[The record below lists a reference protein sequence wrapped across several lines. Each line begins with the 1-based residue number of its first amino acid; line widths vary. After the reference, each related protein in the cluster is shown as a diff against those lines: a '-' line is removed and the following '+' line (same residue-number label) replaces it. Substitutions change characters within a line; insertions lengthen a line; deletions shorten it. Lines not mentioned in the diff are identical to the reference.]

1 MAGLEVEEKAE
12 SAIGPVLDIKVT
24 PNRGDCLSLYGA
36 VRELAASYGIDWKP
50 GTAQAEFSEAG
61 ELPVSVSI
69 VDGDLCAR
77 YVARVIR
84 NVKIGPS
91 PQWMQDRLKMCGIRP
106 ISNIVDITNYVL
118 LECGQPLHAFDY
130 AKLAGH
136 EIIVRRARK
145 GEKLEAIDHHSYEL
159 TESMCVITIT
169 CSNRSPSPRSNAST
183 ACRRTSSSDPKTS
196 SRTSSEKG

>member
-1 MAGLEVEEKAE
+1 MRLPVEWILETLELGTPVSPEELSDRLTMAGLEVEEKAE

-91 PQWMQDRLKMCGIRP
+91 PQWMQDRITAGGMRP
-106 ISNIVDITNYVL
+106 VNNIVDITNYVM
-118 LECGQPLHAFDY
+118 LELGQPLHAFD
-130 AKLAGH
+130 LDRIHGGQ
-136 EIIVRRARK
+136 IIVRRAFD
-145 GEKLEAIDHHSYEL
+145 G
-159 TESMCVITIT
+159 
-169 CSNRSPSPRSNAST
+169 NR
-183 ACRRTSSSDPKTS
+183 
-196 SRTSSEKG
+196 